1 MNDIKWLFFDLGSTL
16 IDERECISWRCK
28 YIIENNGI
36 EAQEF
41 MKKVE
46 ECAKTDHFA
55 VKTAASFFGAEIPRW
70 PKELEKLYLDTKN
83 VLEYLASKYK
93 LGIIANQSAGTQER
107 IEKWGIAKYF
117 DVVIASA
124 EAGCAKPDLRIFHMA
139 LEQADCLPEEAVMIG
154 DRLDNDIAPA
164 KRIGMKTVWVR
175 QGFAKYQGINNE
187 SERPDDIIDDIADLR
202 NVLE

>member
-28 YIIENNGI
+28 YIIENNRI

-41 MKKVE
+41 MDKVK
-46 ECAKTDHFA
+46 ECAKKDNFA
-55 VKTAASFFGAEIPRW
+55 VKTAANFFGVEIPKW
-70 PKELEKLYLDTKN
+70 PKELERLYRDTNN
-83 VLEYLASKYK
+83 VLKNLASKYK

-124 EAGCAKPDLRIFHMA
+124 EAGCEKPDLRIFYMA
-139 LEQADCLPEEAVMIG
+139 LEQANCLPDEAVMIG

-164 KRIGMKTVWVR
+164 KLLGMKTIWVR
-175 QGFAKYQGINNE
+175 QGFAKYQSINNE
-187 SERPDDIIDDIADLR
+187 SEQPNYIIDDIADIL
-202 NVLE
+202 NVLK